1 MQSPVAPVVTRGRA
15 RARAIQDPSLSTPA
29 DTTFLPPSRS
39 FSAPRVRPSRP
50 RSSSPLPGIRRLTS
64 AFPPLPFA
72 SRSNSFSPA
81 DNDEFTDPLASSP
94 LTSTGLAPVEQSGGS
109 FSSTGVCQSTP
120 ALESSESQPSV
131 AGALP
136 AASLPQDGNSSESQ
150 PSVLLVP
157 GAGALPAASLPQ
169 DGPHHDPSSHI
180 PSSPSG
186 SLEHAQHAQQQL
198 LVALLHQQQQ
208 LITQFTSSQT
218 QTISSLTTTVNNS
231 ARGESRGLAME
242 MMSHSQ
248 GMASV
253 NPAYI
258 LPILTL
264 GSTPLSP
271 LLDRVSIPSLSQNIH
286 LPRFYAHL
294 RTTSFREDDPIAPT
308 LSDDQL
314 LGFFCFRFHTTSD
327 KYAVQLID
335 LRADNK
341 TKSTAPSDFKGFARC
356 MVYACHLYSAMYG
369 PWIRRIF
376 HELFVSFATLAV
388 DENSYPLPLLI
399 RVIEKKLSSLPA
411 ETLSL
416 APSAVPTRMHE
427 ILRLNFTDSLL
438 HAEVFRHFHSLLPAP
453 KSGGAA
459 APRVKAPPLKG
470 TVPCFKWITG
480 KCTGTTCTQSVI
492 RPHLFDPANS
502 SSHVTAYRK

>member
-1 MQSPVAPVVTRGRA
+1 MQSSVAPVVTRGRA

-29 DTTFLPPSRS
+29 DLTFLPPSRA

-50 RSSSPLPGIRRLTS
+50 RSSSPRPGVRRLTS
-64 AFPPLPFA
+64 AFPPLPFV
-72 SRSNSFSPA
+72 SRSNSLSPA
-81 DNDEFTDPLASSP
+81 DNDEFTDPLAMSP
-94 LTSTGLAPVEQSGGS
+94 LTSIGLAPVEQLGGS
-109 FSSTGVCQSTP
+109 LSFTGACQSTS
-120 ALESSESQPSV
+120 AL
-131 AGALP
+131 
-136 AASLPQDGNSSESQ
+136 DSSESQ
-150 PSVLLVP
+150 PSVLPVP
-157 GAGALPAASLPQ
+157 GNGVLPVASLPQ

-180 PSSPSG
+180 PSSPTG
-186 SLEHAQHAQQQL
+186 SLEHAQQQL

-264 GSTPLSP
+264 GSTTVSP
-271 LLDRVSIPSLSQNIH
+271 LLDRVSISSLSQHIH

-314 LGFFCFRFHTTSD
+314 LGFFCFRFHTTSE

-369 PWIRRIF
+369 PWIRRVF

-427 ILRLNFTDSLL
+427 ILCLSFTDSLL

-502 SSHVTAYRK
+502 SSHVTAYRKWVTEHIRT